1 MASFTYLAHSATDE
15 VPEGQELIQHL
26 KNVSDLTGSFC
37 ASFGMREAGEIC
49 GLFHDLGKYS
59 RAFQDRLNGSNR
71 KVDHSTAGA
80 YELFTA
86 ENIPAAICI
95 AGHHGGLMD
104 LGNRNDM
111 ADTFMAR
118 MNQAKAGQLEDY
130 SAWHQEIKKPGT
142 LHYPNLRQL
151 DYYYLIRMMFSSLTD
166 ADWLD
171 TEAYFADHP
180 YTIPNA
186 DMNELKKKLDQYVE
200 KWWNAKEDIN
210 IRRCRILRAAMD
222 AGSQNPGFFSMAV
235 PTGGGKTIS
244 SMAFALNHAVKN
256 NKRRI
261 IYVIPYC
268 SILEQTQSVFEEIF
282 GEKQITAHYSGADYQ
297 RGENDSDIDTQAFA
311 VENWEAPI
319 ILTTAVQ
326 FFESLYASKPG
337 KSRKLHNIA
346 NSVIVFDEAQM
357 LPVPFL
363 EACISGICQMVQH
376 YECSAVLCTATQP
389 AVEPLIKKYAP
400 GVEVCELCPEPIRMY
415 EAFRRVCY
423 RDEGSLTDEQ
433 LIERLKEA
441 PQVLCVVNSRRQ
453 AQSLYSILESN
464 EGTFHLSTMMTP
476 HDRKDTLQII
486 RSRLKNNE
494 VCRVISTSLIE
505 AGVDVDFPDVWRAL
519 AGLDS
524 IIQTGGRCN
533 REGKRSLGSSIV
545 HIFRTEAK
553 APNMLEQNITAT
565 ERVLRNH
572 EQIDSPKAIHDYFQF
587 LLYTLKDSKQL
598 DEKDILHYA
607 EKLMFET
614 VAKKFRMIDGAD
626 YTIYIPVDEGKTLIQ
641 QFREDG
647 PSRTLLRKLG
657 QYSVSVYHHY
667 FDQLD
672 QNGMIERISDTSGIL
687 TDIGLYSQKTGL
699 PFKLSE
705 QDQAIFI

>member
-1 MASFTYLAHSATDE
+1 M
-15 VPEGQELIQHL
+15 
-26 KNVSDLTGSFC
+26 
-37 ASFGMREAGEIC
+37 
-49 GLFHDLGKYS
+49 
-59 RAFQDRLNGSNR
+59 
-71 KVDHSTAGA
+71 
-80 YELFTA
+80 
-86 ENIPAAICI
+86 
-95 AGHHGGLMD
+95 
-104 LGNRNDM
+104 
-111 ADTFMAR
+111 
-118 MNQAKAGQLEDY
+118 
-130 SAWHQEIKKPGT
+130 
-142 LHYPNLRQL
+142 
-151 DYYYLIRMMFSSLTD
+151 
-166 ADWLD
+166 
-171 TEAYFADHP
+171 
-180 YTIPNA
+180 
-186 DMNELKKKLDQYVE
+186 
-200 KWWNAKEDIN
+200 
-210 IRRCRILRAAMD
+210 
-222 AGSQNPGFFSMAV
+222 
-235 PTGGGKTIS
+235 
-244 SMAFALNHAVKN
+244 
-256 NKRRI
+256 
-261 IYVIPYC
+261 
-268 SILEQTQSVFEEIF
+268 
-282 GEKQITAHYSGADYQ
+282 
-297 RGENDSDIDTQAFA
+297 
-311 VENWEAPI
+311 
-319 ILTTAVQ
+319 
-326 FFESLYASKPG
+326 
-337 KSRKLHNIA
+337 
-346 NSVIVFDEAQM
+346 
-357 LPVPFL
+357 
-363 EACISGICQMVQH
+363 
-376 YECSAVLCTATQP
+376 
-389 AVEPLIKKYAP
+389 
-400 GVEVCELCPEPIRMY
+400 
-415 EAFRRVCY
+415 
-423 RDEGSLTDEQ
+423 
-433 LIERLKEA
+433 
-441 PQVLCVVNSRRQ
+441 
-453 AQSLYSILESN
+453 
-464 EGTFHLSTMMTP
+464 
-476 HDRKDTLQII
+476 
-486 RSRLKNNE
+486 
-494 VCRVISTSLIE
+494 IE